1 MVSHFEGNIKY
12 IKSEIRVGCIAKH
25 KILAPQLMA
34 NKKFGLAFI
43 LSHFLKKCITPQCN
57 YRVVLVV
64 NAINAMIALTWH
76 IIFSHLKL

>member
-43 LSHFLKKCITPQCN
+43 LSHFLKKMYYPSMQLSRCAHGQRDQRDDCVDMAYN
-57 YRVVLVV
+57 F
-64 NAINAMIALTWH
+64 
-76 IIFSHLKL
+76 FSFKT

>member
-43 LSHFLKKCITPQCN
+43 LSNFLKKCTTPQRI

-64 NAINAMIALTWH
+64 NAIIALRVNT
-76 IIFSHLKL
+76 IFLESD